1 MKKRCEWCTEDPLYV
16 DYHDHEWGI
25 PVHNDR
31 RLFEFLLLES
41 AQAGLSWLIIL
52 RKRNAYRA
60 AFDKFDYNKIAN
72 YNEHKIRSLLQDP
85 GIIRNKLKI
94 RSAVTNARAF
104 LDIRTEF
111 GTFNKYIWSFVDGEP
126 VRNKWK
132 ILKDVP
138 VNTKLSDTISED
150 LRRRGFTFIGSTIC
164 YAFMQAV
171 GIVNDHTI
179 NCFRYSDSKLI
190 NSHQLMKEKLK

>member
-1 MKKRCEWCTEDPLYV
+1 MKKRCSWCTDDPLYI
-16 DYHDHEWGI
+16 DYHDHEWGM
-25 PVHNDR
+25 PVHSDR
-31 RLFEFLLLES
+31 RLFEFLVLEG
-41 AQAGLSWLIIL
+41 AQAGLNWLIIL
-52 RKRNAYRA
+52 KKRNAYRA

-72 YNEHKIRSLLQDP
+72 YNERKIKALLLDP

-94 RSAVTNARAF
+94 RSTVTNARAF
-104 LDIRTEF
+104 MGVRAEF

-132 ILKDVP
+132 TIKDVP
-138 VNTKLSDTISED
+138 ANTKLSDTISKD
-150 LRRRGFTFIGSTIC
+150 LKQRGFTFIGSTIC

-179 NCFRYSDSKLI
+179 DCFRYSDNK
-190 NSHQLMKEKLK
+190 

>member
-1 MKKRCEWCTEDPLYV
+1 MKRRCSWCTNDPQYI

-25 PVHNDR
+25 PVHSDR
-31 RLFEFLLLES
+31 RLFEFLVLES

-72 YNEHKIRSLLQDP
+72 YSERKIRILLQDP
-85 GIIRNKLKI
+85 GIIRNRLKI
-94 RSAVTNARAF
+94 RSTVTNARAF
-104 LDIRTEF
+104 IEVRAEF
-111 GTFNKYIWSFVDGEP
+111 GTFNKYIWSFVDGKP

-132 ILKDVP
+132 TVKDVP
-138 VNTKLSDTISED
+138 ANTKLSDTISRD
-150 LRRRGFTFIGSTIC
+150 LKLRGFTFIGSTIC

-179 NCFRYSDSKLI
+179 DCFRYSDNK
-190 NSHQLMKEKLK
+190 

>member
-1 MKKRCEWCTEDPLYV
+1 MKNRCEWCTDDPLYI

-31 RLFEFLLLES
+31 RLFEFLVLEG

-60 AFDKFDYNKIAN
+60 VFDKFDYNKIAN
-72 YNEHKIRSLLQDP
+72 YNEHNIRTLLQTP

-104 LDIRTEF
+104 MDVRAEF
-111 GTFNKYIWSFVDGEP
+111 GTFNKYIWSFVDGKP
-126 VRNKWK
+126 VHNKWK
-132 ILKDVP
+132 TLKDVP
-138 VNTKLSDTISED
+138 ANTKLSDTISKD
-150 LRRRGFTFIGSTIC
+150 LKQRGFNFVGSTIC

-179 NCFRYSDSKLI
+179 DCFRYSDYK
-190 NSHQLMKEKLK
+190 